1 MDIQIY
7 NRNLELTDR
16 IREYVDKKVG
26 KLERYLPEIEDVRV
40 DLSTTTARDQSRRMV
55 AQCTIYAP
63 RAVLRAEERAADIF
77 AAIDAVVDKMTRQ
90 IERYKGRRLERRGLP
105 EEEAVT
111 AEAEATPEPERG
123 RIVRVKEFPLHAI
136 TPEQAAEEMELLGH
150 QFYIFLDAQ
159 DGRVAVVYKRN
170 DGDYGVLKP
179 VF

>member
-16 IREYVDKKVG
+16 IREYVEKKVG
-26 KLERYLPEIEDVRV
+26 KLDRFLPEIEDVRV
-40 DLSTTTARDQSRRMV
+40 DLSATTARDQSRRMV

-90 IERYKGRRLERRGLP
+90 IERYKGRRSERRGLP
-105 EEEAVT
+105 EEIVEETPV
-111 AEAEATPEPERG
+111 EPEPERG

>member
-16 IREYVDKKVG
+16 IREYVEKKVG
-26 KLERYLPEIEDVRV
+26 KLDRFLPEIEDVRV
-40 DLSTTTARDQSRRMV
+40 DLSATTARDQSRRMV

-90 IERYKGRRLERRGLP
+90 IERYKGRRSERRGLP
-105 EEEAVT
+105 EEVVEEAVP
-111 AEAEATPEPERG
+111 EPEPERG

-170 DGDYGVLKP
+170 DGDYGILKP

>member
-40 DLSTTTARDQSRRMV
+40 DLSATTARDQSRRMV

-77 AAIDAVVDKMTRQ
+77 AAIDAVVEKMTRQ
-90 IERYKGRRLERRGLP
+90 IERYKGRRMERRGAP
-105 EEEAVT
+105 ETV
-111 AEAEATPEPERG
+111 EAEAMPEPEVERG
-123 RIVRVKEFPLHAI
+123 RIVRTKEFPLHAI

>member
-16 IREYVDKKVG
+16 IREYVEKKVG

-40 DLSTTTARDQSRRMV
+40 DLSATTARDQSRRMV

-63 RAVLRAEERAADIF
+63 RAVLRAEERAGDIF
-77 AAIDAVVDKMTRQ
+77 AALDAVVDKMTRQ
-90 IERYKGRRLERRGLP
+90 IERYKGRRLERRGVP
-105 EEEAVT
+105 EETIEEA
-111 AEAEATPEPERG
+111 APEPEGERG